1 MIDLTFKYRILQ
13 LKIVSIMNLTI
24 LVATSDVKNSPVF
37 TDLYIQTCKSFIG
50 LATGLIAENAFDIV

>member
-1 MIDLTFKYRILQ
+1 
-13 LKIVSIMNLTI
+13 MNLTI